1 MDKETDKTLS
11 RRAVLGAGL
20 KTAAALGAAP
30 GILSLLGQRASAQGR
45 PGRVPLVTNTKS
57 TGKLTVA
64 ILGNAASNAVALKA
78 FKAFQGQTGITTTPL
93 FINVPT
99 WVDFFEQIETRLI
112 AGVEIDTMNLATEGF
127 RLFASKG
134 VLAPLDAY
142 IAKDSSTVNPF
153 YADMNQRTLAQ
164 FRQHAQIDGHTY
176 YIPWGYNT
184 MGIWYNRTTFKNGKV
199 AEPSPDWTWDDFLAA
214 ATALTKAPQNWGMSL
229 TIDVFQGIEPWV
241 FTNGGQVL
249 NDAWTKV
256 VINNPAAIEA
266 CAFARSLVAKKLAP
280 SPGGTFNEFSAL
292 GQGHLAMM
300 GAGIWP
306 WNYYVENGGGGDLA
320 IVPWPKKTQQGSPV
334 GLASFPILAASKSQ
348 DEAWEFVKY
357 SISESFQAN
366 EAVPIEG
373 GMPMRASIANSA
385 SFLKTLPPGAEYF
398 AKALEYATPVV
409 GVTNAS
415 AVEGDIDTTWQQIL
429 AGSVSP
435 AAGLAQLQAKCN
447 GELNVS

>member
-1 MDKETDKTLS
+1 MDKETHKTVS

-30 GILSLLGQRASAQGR
+30 GILSLLGQRASAEGR
-45 PGRVPLVTNTKS
+45 PRAVPLVSNTKS

-78 FKAFQGQTGITTTPL
+78 FKAFQTQTGITTTPL

-142 IAKDSSTVNPF
+142 IAKDRSTVDPF

-199 AEPSPDWTWDDFLAA
+199 AEPSPNWT
-214 ATALTKAPQNWGMSL
+214 
-229 TIDVFQGIEPWV
+229 
-241 FTNGGQVL
+241 
-249 NDAWTKV
+249 
-256 VINNPAAIEA
+256 
-266 CAFARSLVAKKLAP
+266 
-280 SPGGTFNEFSAL
+280 
-292 GQGHLAMM
+292 
-300 GAGIWP
+300 
-306 WNYYVENGGGGDLA
+306 
-320 IVPWPKKTQQGSPV
+320 
-334 GLASFPILAASKSQ
+334 
-348 DEAWEFVKY
+348 
-357 SISESFQAN
+357 
-366 EAVPIEG
+366 
-373 GMPMRASIANSA
+373 
-385 SFLKTLPPGAEYF
+385 
-398 AKALEYATPVV
+398 
-409 GVTNAS
+409 
-415 AVEGDIDTTWQQIL
+415 
-429 AGSVSP
+429 
-435 AAGLAQLQAKCN
+435 
-447 GELNVS
+447 

>member
-1 MDKETDKTLS
+1 MENYMEKKVS
-11 RRAVLGAGL
+11 RRSMLGGGL
-20 KTAAALGAAP
+20 KAAVALGAAP
-30 GILSLLGQRASAQGR
+30 TVLSLLEGRATAQRAPS
-45 PGRVPLVTNTKS
+45 LVRNIKS
-57 TGKLTVA
+57 TGTLTVA
-64 ILGNAASNAVALKA
+64 ILGNAASNTVALKA
-78 FKAFQGQTGITTTPL
+78 FQAFQKQTGITTKPL

-134 VLAPLDAY
+134 VLAPLDTY
-142 IAKDSSTVNPF
+142 IAKDKATVSAF
-153 YADMNQRTLAQ
+153 YADMNQRTLSQ

-176 YIPWGYNT
+176 YVPWGYNT
-184 MGIWYNRTTFKNGKV
+184 MGIWYNRSTFKNGKV
-199 AEPSPDWTWDDFLAA
+199 TEPSPDWTWDDFLAA
-214 ATALTKAPQNWGMSL
+214 AAALTKAPQNWGMNL
-229 TIDVFQGIEPWV
+229 TIDVFQGIEPWI

-249 NDAWTKV
+249 NNTWTRC
-256 VINNPAAIEA
+256 VINNPAAVEA
-266 CAFARSLVAKKLAP
+266 CTFARSLVAQKLAP
-280 SPGGTFNEFSAL
+280 SPGGTFNQFSAL

-306 WNYYVENGGGGDLA
+306 WNYYVENGGGSDLA
-320 IVPWPKKTQQGSPV
+320 IVPWPKKVQQGSPV
-334 GLASFPILAASKSQ
+334 GLAAFPILDASKSK

-398 AKALEYATPVV
+398 SAALEYANPVV

-415 AVEGDIDTTWQQIL
+415 AVEGDIDATWQQIL

-435 AAGLAQLQAKCN
+435 AAGLAQLEAKAN
-447 GELNVS
+447 GELNAS